1 MMDHCDCFDETMFDV
16 YDESESVN
24 AGELGCI
31 TRGGTRTSAGVGAG
45 NEDDGMLLHHFD
57 FY

>member
-31 TRGGTRTSAGVGAG
+31 TRVVQELVQEQEQEMRTIAS
-45 NEDDGMLLHHFD
+45 L
-57 FY
+57 